1 MLWLLL
7 LVLLVVLYQSGVF
20 NKLLN
25 SNQLKSNQATEKSAL
40 DVLNERYAR
49 GEVSTDEYEQI
60 KTTINK
66 NH

>member
-7 LVLLVVLYQSGVF
+7 LVLLVVLYQAGVF
-20 NKLLN
+20 NQLMN
-25 SNQLKSNQATEKSAL
+25 SGHPPEKSAL

-60 KTTINK
+60 KATLNK
-66 NH
+66 SL

>member
-7 LVLLVVLYQSGVF
+7 LVLLVVLYQAGVF
-20 NKLLN
+20 NQLLN
-25 SNQLKSNQATEKSAL
+25 SAQSPDKSAL

-60 KTTINK
+60 KATLSK

>member
-7 LVLLVVLYQSGVF
+7 LVLLVVLYQAGVF
-20 NKLLN
+20 NQLMN
-25 SNQLKSNQATEKSAL
+25 SDQAPDKSPL

-60 KTTINK
+60 KATLRK

>member
-7 LVLLVVLYQSGVF
+7 LVLLVVLYQTGIF
-20 NKLLN
+20 NQLLN
-25 SNQLKSNQATEKSAL
+25 PGQSPDKSAL

-60 KTTINK
+60 KATLSK